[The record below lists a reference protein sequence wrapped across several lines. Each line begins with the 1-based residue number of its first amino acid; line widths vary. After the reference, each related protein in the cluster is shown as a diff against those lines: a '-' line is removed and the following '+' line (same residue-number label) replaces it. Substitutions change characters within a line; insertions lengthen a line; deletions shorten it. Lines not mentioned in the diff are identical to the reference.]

1 LYAFLTAIFYFLLS
15 VPAGRLADQWGP
27 RNVFLSGYGLL
38 ALIYAI
44 VLSSEMGGR
53 TQYVVVALFGAY
65 YAATD
70 GVLAAM
76 TSATLGAELR
86 TTGLALL
93 NTASSLSRLVSSVL
107 FGWLWA
113 SSAMRTAV
121 WTFLLGLL
129 AAGIV
134 SVCILAERKR
144 E

>member
-1 LYAFLTAIFYFLLS
+1 
-15 VPAGRLADQWGP
+15 
-27 RNVFLSGYGLL
+27 
-38 ALIYAI
+38 LIYAI
-44 VLSSEMGGR
+44 VLSAEMGGR
-53 TQYVVVALFGAY
+53 AQFVVVALFGAY

-113 SSAMRTAV
+113 SGSMRTAV
-121 WTFLLGLL
+121 WTFLLGLS

-134 SVCILAERKR
+134 SACILAGRKD

>member
-113 SSAMRTAV
+113 SGAMRTAV

>member
-15 VPAGRLADQWGP
+15 VPAGRLADHWGP

-113 SSAMRTAV
+113 SGAMRTAV